1 MPGPPALGRMW
12 MLASV
17 GEQGRVGRVGVVVEE
32 GFQPLESA
40 LRLRILDLLDSGP
53 GEDMMTAAK
62 ALVESEA
69 VEQAAQPVEWNPGT
83 AMRRSGPGREEG
95 RVWSRLKPRR
105 VHGGRPLSERARCD
119 EIGPGAQVGG
129 IQ

>member
-1 MPGPPALGRMW
+1 MW

-53 GEDMMTAAK
+53 GEDMMTAVK
-62 ALVESEA
+62 TLVESEA
-69 VEQAAQPVEWNPGT
+69 AGQATQSAEGNLASAVPLRTWTRRESRLATTEAGPNTPARPNVADLAAAAAQ
-83 AMRRSGPGREEG
+83 RRILLGGPPTTG
-95 RVWSRLKPRR
+95 PHDRR
-105 VHGGRPLSERARCD
+105 
-119 EIGPGAQVGG
+119 
-129 IQ
+129 